1 MHRLLYWHTARQDQ
15 GRHLRELIRLLG
27 KEDKQRGRI
36 QPDDSDGIIPRSFRY
51 IWQQIMTRREKVY
64 VKASFLEIYNEQI
77 VDLLSDDGRNLPCR
91 WNQESVS

>member
-1 MHRLLYWHTARQDQ
+1 
-15 GRHLRELIRLLG
+15 
-27 KEDKQRGRI
+27 
-36 QPDDSDGIIPRSFRY
+36 
-51 IWQQIMTRREKVY
+51 MTRREKVY